1 LVVYP
6 DAGPFKLFFKFE
18 KGGRRRNVPL
28 PMLRSNGETLEPLL
42 SLLPLQLRQVEN
54 ELLENYVSGKTIL
67 ERTKK

>member
-1 LVVYP
+1 MPVYRCAYMAQYVNVSAVP
-6 DAGPFKLFFKFE
+6 ISLE
-18 KGGRRRNVPL
+18 NVPL